1 MRTPKG
7 VLIWLR
13 PRIAIGLGPRS
24 DPRSGRMVLAPRGLV
39 GAEHTAAPVKRPRK
53 ASQPN
58 VVLVPPTVQMPPEH
72 DRGDGA
78 GARALERERGAT
90 GARARRP
97 RVVDEENRLAAQ
109 FADRL
114 IAARIDTPR
123 PAQPRRSKQEPF
135 VAGARLGHNSP
146 TIRRSGWLSSRE
158 RSPEG
163 TVVTISKRAAAV
175 ASAMHGSWLPRKRES
190 TAASSNCMHRAI
202 ASPRRLYAAS
212 AIWIASPATL

>member
-1 MRTPKG
+1 MSNPAVGVSKGNSPMRTPKG

-13 PRIAIGLGPRS
+13 PQDRDRPRTEVGS
-24 DPRSGRMVLAPRGLV
+24 EIRPHGARTTRLV
-39 GAEHTAAPVKRPRK
+39 GAEHAAAPVKRPRE
-53 ASQPN
+53 APQPN

-135 VAGARLGHNSP
+135 VAGARLRAQLPDDPSQ
-146 TIRRSGWLSSRE
+146 RVASSRE
-158 RSPEG
+158 RSPDG
-163 TVVTISKRAAAV
+163 TVVTISKRGAAV

-202 ASPRRLYAAS
+202 TSSRRL
-212 AIWIASPATL
+212 